1 MRRVAISTA
10 VALFLMMINTKG
22 FADAHGLAARQSPI
36 PISDCED
43 ITQPGNY
50 ALTNDL
56 VLTADGQDYGGGGN
70 CLVISSSHV
79 RIDLGG
85 WTISIACPPS
95 SSCPSEYGVVGGI
108 GIEVMNG
115 ADYVSISN
123 GSVEGF
129 VYGIAGEADHISASN
144 LRLVSILGITLTDVS
159 RSAFRNITFEGADTI
174 YHGSNGPVLYL
185 NGGGD
190 NVFMNLSG
198 EVGSDVGGP
207 DGIDVVNSNA
217 NLISGVNLRNT
228 GCGGTDIRLS
238 NGSNFNFI
246 TNSTLFDE
254 CGGGIEVD
262 MGSRHNV
269 IIRNAVT
276 IASPSDVFALF
287 DQNPNCGSDDWLD
300 NGFSNI
306 FAPGQISASP
316 ANCLH

>member
-10 VALFLMMINTKG
+10 VALFLMMMNTQG
-22 FADAHGLAARQSPI
+22 FAAQHPFAAQPSPI

-56 VLTADGQDYGGGGN
+56 VLTAERQEYGGGGD
-70 CLVISSSHV
+70 CLVISSSDV
-79 RIDLGG
+79 RIDLAG
-85 WTISIACPPS
+85 WTISIACPPF

-115 ADYVSISN
+115 ADHVSISN

-144 LRLVSILGITLTDVS
+144 LRLVSVLGVALIDVS
-159 RSAFRNITFEGADTI
+159 RSTFRNITFEGADTS
-174 YHGSNGPVLYL
+174 YHALNGPILFL
-185 NGGGD
+185 NGGGK

-198 EVGSDVGGP
+198 QVGSDVGGP

-228 GCGGTDIRLS
+228 GCGGTDIRLLS
-238 NGSNFNFI
+238 GSNFNFI

-269 IIRNAVT
+269 IVKNAVT
-276 IASPSDVFALF
+276 IASPPDIFALF
-287 DQNPNCGSDDWLD
+287 DQNPNCGSDAWLD

-316 ANCLH
+316 VNCLH